1 MADSRPFKNCFLV
14 ITQQLIDFGEILHR
28 EVEQHEGEQ
37 HRTVIEVT
45 SETLNFAHSR
55 WCTAAIFQIV
65 KSP

>member
-37 HRTVIEVT
+37 HGDRSHVRN
-45 SETLNFAHSR
+45 SKF
-55 WCTAAIFQIV
+55 CTFKMVYSCHIPN
-65 KSP
+65 S